1 MKYTDE
7 QFDYIKRTKI
17 TENVFLNA
25 CPGSGKTETIA
36 QRVANEIES
45 WANFPSGI
53 AVLSFTKSAAKEIEH
68 RIKEKIKGQ
77 STYPHFIGTFDSFI
91 LKNIVNPLAK
101 DISKYEGDNG
111 DYSFKVVNYNSQL
124 FYLTEY
130 PHGYQKISGHLVEID
145 NRTGRF
151 KFHLPNQDANRALNA
166 MVLEQW
172 RKDDIYRAKKKCRD
186 AGFLTH
192 KDIEYLAESA
202 LTTRTITQD
211 YAKKLAT
218 RFQLIIVDECQDLS
232 FEQLIILKAMMLNG
246 TKLHFVGDLNQAIY
260 EFRDVDPNDII
271 NFITDNGF
279 REIQLTKNFRSCQK
293 IVNIATNIMKSGSI
307 EADFTSTK
315 QSCFVLQYQDSPS
328 EVISQ
333 FNELT
338 KQYSNRVLVARGHQ
352 TLNQLS
358 VVDSRPEKPAEFLLS
373 SILNFDKTSYISI
386 NQSLIDFSEY
396 IKNKVKLET
405 KSNDYNCPQ
414 IIESELE
421 WRLFLYNSIQ
431 YLLSNGLK
439 LETSSWTDWC
449 KKLNAVII
457 NLHEQEFVLT
467 EIYEALKKSNLKIQS
482 PSRKASNCISNYHR
496 KNHALDIKL
505 RKSTIHGVKG
515 ETHEATMLISNPTR
529 SGTGTHWSHWIK
541 DKTSEAARFAY
552 VASSRPKY
560 ILVWCVKNLKPKEKI
575 ELESLGFEVLSC

>member
-1 MKYTDE
+1 MKFTDE
-7 QFDYIKRTKI
+7 QLHYIERTQI
-17 TENVFLNA
+17 TENIFLNA

-36 QRVANEIES
+36 QRVANEVES

-68 RIKEKIKGQ
+68 RIKEKIDNNT
-77 STYPHFIGTFDSFI
+77 TYPHFIGTFDSFI
-91 LKNIVNPLAK
+91 LKNIVNPLSK
-101 DISKYEGDNG
+101 DISKYEGHNG
-111 DYSFKVVNYNSQL
+111 DYSFKVVNYDSQL
-124 FYLTEY
+124 FFLTKY
-130 PHGYQKISGHLVEID
+130 PHGYQKISGHHVEID

-151 KFHLPNQDANRALNA
+151 KFHTPNKDTNRALNA

-172 RKDDIYRAKKKCRD
+172 QKDDIYRAKKKCRD

-202 LTTRTITQD
+202 LTTRTATQD
-211 YAKKLAT
+211 YAKKLAK

-232 FEQLIILKAMMLNG
+232 FEQLNILKAMMLNG
-246 TKLHFVGDLNQAIY
+246 TKLHFVGDLNQSIY

-293 IVNIATNIMKSGSI
+293 IVNIATNIMKSGLI
-307 EADFTSTK
+307 EADFTSPK
-315 QSCFVLQYQDSPS
+315 QSCFVLQYKDSPS
-328 EVISQ
+328 EVISL

-358 VVDSRPEKPAEFLLS
+358 IVDSTPTKPVEFLLS
-373 SILNFDKTSYISI
+373 SILNFDETSYTSI
-386 NQSLIDFSEY
+386 NQSLIDFSKY
-396 IKNKVKLET
+396 IKDKVKLET
-405 KSNDYNCPQ
+405 KSSDYNCPQ
-414 IIESELE
+414 IIASELD

-431 YLLSNGLK
+431 YFINHDLQLDSC
-439 LETSSWTDWC
+439 TWTNWC
-449 KKLNAVII
+449 KKVNAVVI
-457 NLHEQEFVLT
+457 NLFKQEFVLP
-467 EIYEALKKSNLKIQS
+467 EIYEALKNSDFKIKS
-482 PSRKASNCISNYHR
+482 PSGKATHCISNYHR
-496 KNHALDIKL
+496 KNDSLDIKF

-515 ETHEATMLISNPTR
+515 ETHEATMLISNSTR
-529 SGTGTHWSHWIK
+529 KGDGTHWSHWIG

-552 VASSRPKY
+552 VASSRPKHV
-560 ILVWCVKNLKPKEKI
+560 LVWCVKKLKPLEKT
-575 ELESLGFEVLSC
+575 ELKGLGFEVLEH